1 MPNINSPFRFGSI
14 VSGDYFYNREDT
26 LGKQTPYRRK
36 VLEALFYALTE
47 IYLAETARTFGLS
60 SANTQSAFK
69 YLLNDSVVEKID
81 NTYVFSDPFLKL
93 FIKKYIVGNLDKS
106 IGN

>member
-1 MPNINSPFRFGSI
+1 MFW
-14 VSGDYFYNREDT
+14 
-26 LGKQTPYRRK
+26 GKQTPYRRK
-36 VLEALFYALTE
+36 ISEALFYAPTE
-47 IYLAETARTFGLS
+47 IYSAETSRTFGLS

-93 FIKKYIVGNLDKS
+93 FIKKYIVGKPNKD